1 MTKMKTVMMKT
12 MMNLKHQKQLLNHQ
26 KMAAKHKEKVN
37 LRRVVMMMMKKNLL
51 RSLLKLLKK
60 VLQVRVLN
68 RLKLNQN
75 LEVNHQLDLQIEREA
90 NLENQLPLLLNPSF
104 KKKRERNRLGI
115 LVILPLIVRQSL

>member
-1 MTKMKTVMMKT
+1 MKTVMMKT

-26 KMAAKHKEKVN
+26 KMVVKHKEKVN

-75 LEVNHQLDLQIEREA
+75 LEVNHLLDLLIEREA

>member
-26 KMAAKHKEKVN
+26 KMVVKHKEKVN

-75 LEVNHQLDLQIEREA
+75 LEVNHLLDLLIEREA